1 MAARRQE
8 SGRAWTQQRSWT
20 PGFDAESVSN
30 QRRGDRARKSK
41 REMRPWRSAAA
52 RRRWDEE
59 GSVERRSRRGGRGVQ
74 RTEVTNGERE
84 LELEGL
90 GEGRGR
96 VEMSWR
102 ERESTTEIEL
112 PEAKARR
119 PEELRSADPKL
130 LRFGGP
136 GSVQSHESW
145 PAAARAALGLDIA
158 AFSVVVEIPSVQRS
172 V

>member
-1 MAARRQE
+1 M
-8 SGRAWTQQRSWT
+8 
-20 PGFDAESVSN
+20 
-30 QRRGDRARKSK
+30 
-41 REMRPWRSAAA
+41 
-52 RRRWDEE
+52 
-59 GSVERRSRRGGRGVQ
+59 
-74 RTEVTNGERE
+74 TNGDRE

-102 ERESTTEIEL
+102 ERESTTEMEL

-130 LRFGGP
+130 LRLGGP
-136 GSVQSHESW
+136 GSVQSQESW
-145 PAAARAALGLDIA
+145 PAAPAGAGGLDIA
-158 AFSVVVEIPSVQRS
+158 AFDVVVAIPSVQRS